1 MNILYYIQ
9 VNPSKNQLV
18 FTFEGGFTD
27 TEKCFSCNEIDLKRD
42 VFRIQMATMASVLIQ
57 CVSMELKFKLGQ
69 SAISDHISD
78 SKEIDSDAILVTTI
92 NGCIQVV
99 GYIDMRKTLFC
110 QCSPKQ
116 KSKSALN
123 RS

>member
-18 FTFEGGFTD
+18 FTFEGGFID

-57 CVSMELKFKLGQ
+57 CVSMELKFKRGQ

-78 SKEIDSDAILVTTI
+78 SREIDSDAILVTTT

-99 GYIDMRKTLFC
+99 CYIDMCKT
-110 QCSPKQ
+110 
-116 KSKSALN
+116 
-123 RS
+123 